1 MKLIEADEHPF
12 ITLTLQTPTEGSLA
26 LNAGR
31 TPLEDI
37 EVDLWREG
45 STKDESLFGAEHVHV
60 VDILEALALRRVL
73 PDVLEALKAAL
84 AALQQQ
90 GSVKYA
96 ATKAQVAFDLLK
108 TATEKP

>member
-1 MKLIEADEHPF
+1 MNLLEAEHPF
-12 ITLTLQTPTEGSLA
+12 ITLTVRTPTDGPIA

-31 TPLEDI
+31 TPLHDI

-45 STKDESLFGAEHVHV
+45 STNDESLFGSKHVHV

-73 PDVLEALKAAL
+73 PDVLEALTAAL

-90 GSVKYA
+90 GSANYA
-96 ATKAQVAFDLLK
+96 YTKAQSAFDLLK